1 MRPLLQRLAR
11 SGSAQCMAATG
22 RGDRHHRSR
31 SAGGARPA
39 ASVLRGADAMS
50 RTVLDFF
57 VPGDPAP
64 QGPKRYLGDG
74 RIVESSKQDAE
85 WRADVRHVADAVLQ
99 PRHEALWAA
108 PVYVQLDFYL
118 SRPKSH
124 YGTGRNAQKIK
135 ESAPKWPG
143 RPDVDKLARAVL
155 DALTGLVI
163 ADDSTVVELQA
174 SKSYGRRPGVAV

>member
-1 MRPLLQRLAR
+1 M
-11 SGSAQCMAATG
+11 
-22 RGDRHHRSR
+22 
-31 SAGGARPA
+31 
-39 ASVLRGADAMS
+39 
-50 RTVLDFF
+50 
-57 VPGDPAP
+57 
-64 QGPKRYLGDG
+64 K
-74 RIVESSKQDAE
+74 
-85 WRADVRHVADAVLQ
+85 

-135 ESAPKWPG
+135 ESAPSWPG

-163 ADDSTVVELQA
+163 ADDSTVVELRA
-174 SKSYGRRPGVAV
+174 GKSYGRRPGVAVLVEEML

>member
-1 MRPLLQRLAR
+1 MNQAVR
-11 SGSAQCMAATG
+11 
-22 RGDRHHRSR
+22 
-31 SAGGARPA
+31 
-39 ASVLRGADAMS
+39 
-50 RTVLDFF
+50 LDFF

-64 QGPKRYLGDG
+64 QGSKRYLGDG
-74 RIVESSKQDAE
+74 RMVESSKRVAP
-85 WRADVRHVADAVLQ
+85 WRADIRSVAEAVMK

-163 ADDSTVVELQA
+163 ADDSTVVELRA
-174 SKSYGRRPGVAV
+174 SKSYGRRPGVAVLVEEMMW

>member
-1 MRPLLQRLAR
+1 
-11 SGSAQCMAATG
+11 
-22 RGDRHHRSR
+22 
-31 SAGGARPA
+31 
-39 ASVLRGADAMS
+39 MS
-50 RTVLDFF
+50 RTVLLDFF

-64 QGPKRYLGDG
+64 QGSKRYLGDG
-74 RIVESSKQDAE
+74 RMAESSKRVAP
-85 WRADVRHVADAVLQ
+85 WRADIRAVAEAMME

-163 ADDSTVVELQA
+163 ADDSTVVELLA
-174 SKSYGRRPGVAV
+174 SKAYGRRPGVAVLVEEMW